1 MQETTIVGGNVKN
14 DLYSY
19 LYPNGNYIAAHSDM
33 LLQTPLLPSFSTAAP
48 HLSGGALSSPQYS
61 NTLQQQPAA
70 TASCCRISRSL
81 SQILCT
87 LCCDISCSRRGSA
100 AYLYV
105 LGLNS
110 RWQPAFFLYSDFV
123 SPFSVFSVLTHIE
136 LSVSCL
142 LYTSDAADE

>member
-1 MQETTIVGGNVKN
+1 MRTW
-14 DLYSY
+14 
-19 LYPNGNYIAAHSDM
+19 PPIAVHFSEI
-33 LLQTPLLPSFSTAAP
+33 PLLSPSGP
-48 HLSGGALSSPQYS
+48 LSSPQYS

-136 LSVSCL
+136 LSVSARHHTIRIL
-142 LYTSDAADE
+142 LHSRWLLRVPVAAVCGVNSYLDWFWRS